1 MILELEIDPDIDIRE
16 DMPEDIKV
24 RLKVTLTMGAKKYN
38 CHWTELTWSVKD
50 GIIRVKHE

>member
-1 MILELEIDPDIDIRE
+1 MILELEIDPDIDIKE

-38 CHWTELTWSVKD
+38 CHWTKLAWSVKD